1 MNAIRMIFS
10 LLLLAG
16 AMCLTARAQQRSWVS
31 GLGNDNNPCSRSAPC
46 QTFAG
51 AISKTAAGGEI
62 DVLDPGSFGPVTITK
77 SISIVSFTV
86 AGVLTGAGVNGIV
99 ISAPS
104 GSIVVLKGIT
114 LDGMATGA
122 DGIKFLSGG
131 TLYVENCA
139 VNNFTGAAI
148 DFTSSTTAALFVK
161 DSTLRNNAGGGVW
174 VHPTG
179 GASAPVAASMDHVR
193 SESNLFGFKVEENAN
208 VSIRDSIA
216 ADNAGNGFYV
226 TSNTG
231 GIAVM
236 ELETCS
242 SVNNG
247 TIGVRADNTNA
258 TARISNMRINH
269 NGTGILANGGQIYTF
284 GDNKNADTGAPN
296 QPPTGKQ

>member
-1 MNAIRMIFS
+1 MKAIRMIFS
-10 LLLLAG
+10 ILLLAG
-16 AMCLTARAQQRSWVS
+16 ALCLTALAQQRTWVS
-31 GLGNDNNPCSRSAPC
+31 GVGNDANPCNRTQPC

-62 DVLDPGSFGPVTITK
+62 DVLDPSSFGPVTITK
-77 SISIVSFTV
+77 SISIVSFTI
-86 AGVLTGAGVNGIV
+86 AGVLPGAGVNGIV

-104 GSIVVLKGIT
+104 NSVVVLKGLT
-114 LDGMATGA
+114 LDGMAVGA
-122 DGIKFLSGG
+122 DGIKFLSGEA
-131 TLYVENCA
+131 LYVENCA

-148 DFTSSTTAALFVK
+148 DFTSSTTASLFVK
-161 DSTLRNNAGGGVW
+161 DTTVRNNTGGGIW

-179 GASAPVAASMDHVR
+179 GASVPVAASIDHVR
-193 SESNLFGFKVEENAN
+193 SEGNLFGFKVEENAN
-208 VSIRDSIA
+208 VSVRDSIA
-216 ADNAGNGFYV
+216 ASNAGNGFFV

-247 TIGVRADNTNA
+247 TDGVRADNTNA

-269 NGTGILANGGQIYTF
+269 NAIGILANGGQIYTF
-284 GDNKNADTGAPN
+284 GDNKNADTGTPN